1 MTAVEW
7 FNQQLVDRQHG
18 NGDSRSRDEIF
29 EQAKEMEEE
38 QIVEAW
44 YSAYGGDAHH
54 RGEAYYI
61 ETFKTKSCCDNGI
74 IICPGC
80 DGDKKSEFGICAGCI
95 GVGEVVCGKCNG
107 LRKHRNGRYRTCN
120 R

>member
-1 MTAVEW
+1 MTAVEKIIAKYNKQW
-7 FNQQLVDRQHG
+7 NKYGMGSVISYSQVIADL
-18 NGDSRSRDEIF
+18 
-29 EQAKEMEEE
+29 EQAKEMEKE

-107 LRKHRNGRYRTCN
+107 NTN
-120 R
+120 

>member
-1 MTAVEW
+1 MTAVEK
-7 FNQQLVDRQHG
+7 LVQEINKLTG
-18 NGDSRSRDEIF
+18 LTISMDEPCVK
-29 EQAKEMEEE
+29 QAKEMEKE

-107 LRKHRNGRYRTCN
+107 NTN
-120 R
+120 

>member
-7 FNQQLVDRQHG
+7 LEEQVIKFHNWKLNQVFDE
-18 NGDSRSRDEIF
+18 NCFDEI
-29 EQAKEMEEE
+29 ELNKAIQQAKVMEKE

-61 ETFKTKSCCDNGI
+61 ETFKTKSCCYNGI

-107 LRKHRNGRYRTCN
+107 NTN
-120 R
+120 